1 MNDKW
6 ERCVVQHITKENM
19 DVSND
24 TSMLFL
30 KGFYYF
36 NKIPTSPM
44 VVFCAALISLVG
56 SNLK

>member
-24 TSMLFL
+24 TPMLFL
-30 KGFYYF
+30 KEFYYF
-36 NKIPTSPM
+36 NKIPTSPI

>member
-1 MNDKW
+1 MANGRGVLFSILQKKTW
-6 ERCVVQHITKENM
+6 MYH
-19 DVSND
+19 D

-36 NKIPTSPM
+36 NKIPTSPI